1 MTAGFLDRVVAPDAI
16 DDTLEEIIA
25 ALRAIHKPSHAT
37 AKKRL
42 RQPAMDA
49 MRAAIDRE
57 LTMAAYEASSR
68 ARSAVAMPA

>member
-1 MTAGFLDRVVAPDAI
+1 VAIPEMVEPA
-16 DDTLEEIIA
+16 LEETIA

-49 MRAAIDRE
+49 MRMAIDRE
-57 LTMAAYEASSR
+57 LTMAAYEASNR
-68 ARSAVAMPA
+68 ARTAVAVPG